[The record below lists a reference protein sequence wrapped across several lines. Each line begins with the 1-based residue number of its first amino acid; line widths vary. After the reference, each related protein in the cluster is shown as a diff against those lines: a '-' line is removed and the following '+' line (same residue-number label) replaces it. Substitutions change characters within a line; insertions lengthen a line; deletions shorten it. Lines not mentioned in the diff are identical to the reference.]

1 MTENLFCFEN
11 VRLGERHLWEGYP
24 IYVRVGVV
32 ITKWV
37 VEYVMALRKFMGPWS
52 VSFGGTPSTYNIL
65 MVCHLTVIWGEF
77 GVHMCVGWLTQPPRR
92 WLRCH
97 RLSATLW
104 YALVRYD
111 WFIRHA
117 VSLGYRSA
125 MVSVSCYIL
134 YWVCLKSPTL
144 LLVGKWKPETLW
156 AMGELPHSQSN
167 FRGIP
172 NTLKILMGF
181 YPELSQILGVY
192 PTLLM
197 GLPGL
202 SQICDGYTQHLEK
215 FWWVS

>member
-1 MTENLFCFEN
+1 MSTEIQRCTDCLNIIIWWRELLWN
-11 VRLGERHLWEGYP
+11 VPFGSTPSMRGIPKLCAS
-24 IYVRVGVV
+24 GVV
-32 ITKWV
+32 ITRWV
-37 VEYVMALRKFMGPWS
+37 SLRKFMGPWS

-65 MVCHLTVIWGEF
+65 MVCHLTVIWGDF

-144 LLVGKWKPETLW
+144 LLVGKWIPETPW
-156 AMGELPHSQSN
+156 TIGGLPHLQSN
-167 FRGIP
+167 FKGIP
-172 NTLKILMGF
+172 NI
-181 YPELSQILGVY
+181 
-192 PTLLM
+192 
-197 GLPGL
+197 
-202 SQICDGYTQHLEK
+202 
-215 FWWVS
+215 